1 MDPISDILSHLD
13 FAGMLYF
20 STEFS
25 GDWGVRV
32 PAYENVVRFH
42 LVLRG
47 ECHVRIEGAD
57 APCHI
62 RQGDFLMIPHGAQH
76 DLLAHPDARA
86 PELETVLGDAGYD
99 GKGQLIYKLRDDG
112 AQTRLLCGHFSF
124 SPQARRN
131 HFLQTLPPF
140 ILARELP
147 HEAAAWL
154 AATLNLLATE
164 ADAPAPGNSIIV
176 HRMTEVLFVQALR
189 LWMQQES
196 LPQGVLK
203 AMGDPMI
210 ARALRALHDDPAS
223 HWTVESIARNAGM
236 SRTVFA
242 DRFHSL
248 TGTTPLKYLTGWRL
262 EKARK
267 MLQSGEQ
274 SVEGAALSV
283 GYQSTP
289 PFSCAF
295 SKFYGFGPGQA
306 RKQAD
311 ADARTIG

>member
-47 ECHVRIEGAD
+47 ACHVKVEGSAAGCD
-57 APCHI
+57 I

-76 DLLAHPDARA
+76 DLLAHPNAPA
-86 PELETVLGDAGYD
+86 PELETVLSEAGYD
-99 GKGQLIYKLRDDG
+99 GKGQLIYKLRDSG

-140 ILARELP
+140 ILARDLP
-147 HEAAAWL
+147 PEAAAWL
-154 AATLNLLATE
+154 SATLNLLAQE
-164 ADAPAPGNSIIV
+164 AETPAPGNSIIV
-176 HRMTEVLFVQALR
+176 HHMTEVLFVQALR
-189 LWMQQES
+189 LWMEQEE

-223 HWTVESIARNAGM
+223 PWTVETIARFAGM

-267 MLQSGEQ
+267 LLQSGEH
-274 SVEGAALSV
+274 SVENAAMSV

-289 PFSCAF
+289 AFSRAF

-306 RKQAD
+306 RKQSD
-311 ADARTIG
+311 TVELGN